1 MHAAIVNAS
10 KRWLNRI
17 LMRAFKARPAGCALP
32 GIRSARRQSG
42 AVMLE
47 AVAAVG
53 AMGVVAGS
61 AIHFHTEAQQKA
73 LETQV
78 IMSASAFASALNMQ
92 QAAAALGKS
101 ALVFNKDGFAIGV
114 NGGEALTSL
123 RCEALWKTLLVT
135 AYAQAPIERAT
146 ETVPFETRRPTR
158 GWQMLGDGSSCT
170 FTYREPS
177 VGSKAFSYSAVTGQ
191 VTILPAGNPHL

>member
-1 MHAAIVNAS
+1 MYAAIVNAS

-17 LMRAFKARPAGCALP
+17 LMRAFTKPASCALP
-32 GIRSARRQSG
+32 SVCITRRQRG

-53 AMGVVAGS
+53 AVGVVAGS

-78 IMSASAFASALNMQ
+78 AISASAFAGALNMQ

-101 ALVFNKDGFAIGV
+101 AVVFNKNGFAVGIHNV
-114 NGGEALTSL
+114 GGLTSL
-123 RCEALWKTLLVT
+123 GCEALWSTLLVRVD
-135 AYAQAPIERAT
+135 AQASLEYAT
-146 ETVPFETRRPTR
+146 EALPFENRTTTR
-158 GWQMLGDGSSCT
+158 GWQMFGDGTSCT

-191 VTILPAGNPHL
+191 ITILAAGNPNL